1 MGVGGDEG
9 LSEQLCSQLSG
20 QSVNDYLQ
28 TILLFV
34 SSDLEERFHGLGTEW
49 GVLAQSPQLGC
60 VVWGWERAVVSSG
73 EAKGRKCRGVHMPP
87 FV

>member
-34 SSDLEERFHGLGTEW
+34 SSDLEERFLWAGDRVACTGSESSAWLCCLGM
-49 GVLAQSPQLGC
+49 
-60 VVWGWERAVVSSG
+60 G
-73 EAKGRKCRGVHMPP
+73 EGSC
-87 FV
+87 